1 MFVNR
6 KFFLSPTATAVL
18 VVLTSHF
25 KLLSCYAT
33 YPTNEFAEEMWLI
46 TFVCLSVCL
55 LCVYVCVCL
64 SARCLKKLVADLNYI
79 LRNDRP
85 SASRLDTVTDS
96 DPRLDT

>member
-1 MFVNR
+1 VTDYF
-6 KFFLSPTATAVL
+6 
-18 VVLTSHF
+18 
-25 KLLSCYAT
+25 
-33 YPTNEFAEEMWLI
+33 
-46 TFVCLSVCL
+46 CLSLCL
-55 LCVYVCVCL
+55 SACVYVCVCL